1 MQPHEQIHHLSGV
14 RTADQQVAETY
25 QVSVTAS
32 SPFVFV
38 VNDPYAKKQ
47 TVKLGVGAMY
57 VTYRNYPL
65 DVVEFISL
73 HVHRQHAPQESS
85 NQGDASN
92 PKSAKLV
99 CGVALAKST
108 SHLVGA
114 ALAAIFARRN
124 GGSQAYSGLMPLP
137 HHLNDTLSRAPQ
149 RQYASKGSLHHQ
161 PLPVDCLN
169 KLEQGMLEFVI
180 EEAIS

>member
-47 TVKLGVGAMY
+47 TVKLAVGAMY

-73 HVHRQHAPQESS
+73 HVHRQHARK
-85 NQGDASN
+85 N
-92 PKSAKLV
+92 PPTKATLRTQNRQNVV

-124 GGSQAYSGLMPLP
+124 GRSQAYSGLMPLP